1 MHSSRQDHVE
11 VCCRDID
18 SELIPS
24 LRFTVNLQFRRF
36 GMSERNGEKADGG
49 PKHLDRNVLYQ
60 V

>member
-1 MHSSRQDHVE
+1 MRSSRQDHVR
-11 VCCRDID
+11 CRDIG

-36 GMSERNGEKADGG
+36 GMSERNGEKADGR
-49 PKHLDRNVLYQ
+49 PKHSDRNVLYQ